1 MASFSEIY
9 KTMRDRMTFLRI
21 DLAKFVAE
29 EVETFEKSPIGFAFK
44 SGNLA
49 DFECV
54 IANSLYFGKE
64 HDLIR
69 ALSAVRGEARVAY
82 NSSQY
87 REVGRPDSL
96 HVIFRHHGPLLGQI
110 HLDTVSIAHARDRA
124 GQIVYDDDLGTLIEH
139 VRVDLKHQG
148 CLFRCR

>member
-1 MASFSEIY
+1 MN
-9 KTMRDRMTFLRI
+9 FLGI
-21 DLAKFVAE
+21 DLVKFVAE
-29 EVETFEKSPIGFAFK
+29 EVETFGTSPIGFAFK

-49 DFECV
+49 DFERV

-64 HDLIR
+64 HDLFR
-69 ALSAVRGEARVAY
+69 ALSAVRRNAPVAY

-110 HLDTVSIAHARDRA
+110 HLDTVSIAHARDRV
-124 GQIVYDDDLGTLIEH
+124 GQIVYNEDLGILIEH
-139 VRVDLKHQG
+139 VRVDLNHQG